1 MIITNYQIHK
11 TLGVP
16 KSTLTGWQ
24 RNKPELLE
32 AVRLGVEQ
40 MLSRN
45 QSTKNHKTGSFT
57 GKEAV
62 LGESGDNFNDMF
74 INGRD
79 GGRANDG

>member
-40 MLSRN
+40 MLKRRQQSR
-45 QSTKNHKTGSFT
+45 
-57 GKEAV
+57 EA
-62 LGESGDNFNDMF
+62 GT
-74 INGRD
+74 
-79 GGRANDG
+79 